1 MIEETFLAVIVVLG
15 VPLLLAPFLKRSRH
29 SWLLAQASLAAAGI
43 LVLILAASTP
53 GAQLF
58 SGEAEVDPLSMA
70 ILFIGILDTL
80 LAVHGSIDAINSY
93 PDPSGYYSVAL
104 LAVLGISGIA
114 VSNSVTLLMASWI
127 LFSVASFALVALPKD
142 KYSVA
147 SAVKYAIMGSASSTL
162 LFLSFGIMLFV
173 SGSLHFVE
181 ARITF
186 PNVLVSVLLFL
197 IAAVGFKMGVFPFH
211 GWLPDTYGEADP
223 VPIAYI
229 SSLAKIAGILAIYR
243 AAKIIAAPLGFRW
256 LEIVAVFA
264 VATMTYGNVTALL
277 QDEIQKLLAY
287 SSIAQAGYLLVGVA
301 ALSAV
306 PGINM
311 EWVYYG
317 LALQLAAYAFA
328 KTGTFLTARAVR
340 ERGEP
345 PAKLEKLAGLYLK
358 HPALAAA
365 FAILIFSLMGMPPLA
380 GFWGKLYLFLSV
392 VAPAPWLTAI
402 ALINTGIA
410 AAYYARA
417 IKAVY
422 FRGGSEDYS
431 VEPSL
436 ERAVVLC
443 AAATVIAG
451 ILPFLFFLL

>member
-1 MIEETFLAVIVVLG
+1 MTGEAFLAIVVVLG
-15 VPLLLAPFLKRSRH
+15 APLLIIPFLRRH
-29 SWLLAQASLAAAGI
+29 REAWMLAQAALAAAGA
-43 LVLILAASTP
+43 LALLLAATTP

-58 SGEAEVDPLSMA
+58 GGEAEIDPFSMA
-70 ILFIGILDTL
+70 ILFIGVLDTL
-80 LAVHGSIDAINSY
+80 LAVHGSIDAVGAY

-104 LAVLGISGIA
+104 LAVLGVAGIA

-186 PNVLVSVLLFL
+186 PNILVSALLFL
-197 IAAVGFKMGVFPFH
+197 AAAIGFKMGVFPFH
-211 GWLPDTYGEADP
+211 GWLPDTYGDADP

-243 AAKIIAAPLGFRW
+243 AAKIIAAPLGSTW
-256 LEIVAVFA
+256 LLVLALFA
-264 VATMTYGNVTALL
+264 IATMTYGNIAALL
-277 QDEIQKLLAY
+277 QDELQRLLAY

-306 PGINM
+306 PGVNM

-317 LALQLAAYAFA
+317 LAFQLAAYAFA
-328 KTGTFLTARAVR
+328 KTGTFLTASAIRG
-340 ERGEP
+340 RGEP
-345 PAKLEKLAGLYLK
+345 PAKLSRLAGLYAES
-358 HPALAAA
+358 PALAAS
-365 FAILIFSLMGMPPLA
+365 FALLIFSLMGMPPLA

-392 VAPAPWLTAI
+392 VAPAPWLTAA

-422 FRGGSEDYS
+422 FEEGQGSYT
-431 VEPSL
+431 VGPSL

-443 AAATVIAG
+443 AAATLVAG
-451 ILPFLFFLL
+451 ILPFLLFFL